1 MFGEICCCTLLYVL
15 FSLVIIFP
23 PQEAISSGITI
34 ENLMNF
40 WLGSE
45 SHSFI
50 YYQIKRTVV
59 TLIGHCLLLPG
70 YVTTIFF
77 LYPSLIEILNSSYHP
92 WCVQI
97 IAAVSLFPLFV
108 TSFVVL
114 NWRKGGWKNHPL
126 AQTIALYISPEKSL
140 LSLTEEINNECF
152 RIDKVSSDINS
163 ISRIIATENWLIKIT
178 SYKIHLIAL
187 RDALLVI
194 ESTQEAPII
203 PNSTSPAQLI
213 SIRVT
218 SLKESVKGFTFK
230 VNSSIWGDLEK
241 KLVNPVV
248 NTKHLVIHQTLADR
262 FVAVFEEAVQKN
274 PKVKLQTEQES
285 CIGCMGVKANIVLD
299 RRCLTVNDK
308 SSCRQCSCK
317 PMWCLT
323 CLGKWFAA
331 RQDPNETET
340 WLSSS
345 APCPTCRSKFCLLDV
360 FLIEE

>member
-59 TLIGHCLLLPG
+59 TLNWTLLAF
-70 YVTTIFF
+70 T
-77 LYPSLIEILNSSYHP
+77 
-92 WCVQI
+92 
-97 IAAVSLFPLFV
+97 
-108 TSFVVL
+108 
-114 NWRKGGWKNHPL
+114 
-126 AQTIALYISPEKSL
+126 
-140 LSLTEEINNECF
+140 